1 MAYGL
6 TQEQLLD
13 LFEYKDGELF
23 YKKSP
28 LPKIKIGS
36 KAGSIGKLG
45 YVKVSIDSKKHSAHR
60 LILLMMNGY
69 VPVFIDHINGN
80 RADNRIENL
89 RGCSRQENG
98 RNVSFRKSSKSGIK
112 NVSWSKST
120 NKYQVDIMVDSKK
133 KYIGVFED
141 IELAE
146 LVAMEA
152 RNKYHGAFA
161 NHGTGV

>member
-1 MAYGL
+1 MACGL
-6 TQEQLLD
+6 TQEQLLA
-13 LFEYKDGELF
+13 LFDYRDGELF

-28 LPKIKIGS
+28 LPKIKVGS

-45 YVKVSIDSKKHSAHR
+45 YVKVSIDSKKYSAHR
-60 LILLMMNGY
+60 LIFLMMHGY
-69 VPVFIDHINGN
+69 VPDFLDHINGN

-89 RGCSRQENG
+89 RGCSKQENSQ
-98 RNVSFRKSSKSGIK
+98 NVSFRKSSKSGIK
-112 NVSWSKST
+112 NVSWHKPTS
-120 NKYQVDIMVDSKK
+120 KYQVDIMVDSKK
-133 KYIGVFED
+133 KYIGVFDD

-161 NHGTGV
+161 NHGIGA

>member
-28 LPKIKIGS
+28 LPKIKVGS
-36 KAGSIGKLG
+36 KAGSITSHG
-45 YVKVSIDSKKHSAHR
+45 YMRVSINNKKCLSHR
-60 LILLMMNGY
+60 VIFLMMNGY
-69 VPVFIDHINGN
+69 LPTFIDHINMN

-89 RGCSRQENG
+89 RGCSRQENN
-98 RNVSFRKSSKSGIK
+98 RNVSCRKSSKSGIK